1 MRLEF
6 LMGHMEAPPGGSLAP
21 QLYLS
26 WGMTLPKPD
35 LSRRRGVWLDL
46 P

>member
-26 WGMTLPKPD
+26 WGMTLPVQT
-35 LSRRRGVWLDL
+35 LA
-46 P
+46 